1 MTTLGPAVALG
12 FVLGLQH
19 ATDADHLVAVATIV
33 TRSRRF
39 RDGVLVGVLWGL
51 GHAVT
56 LTLAGGGLI
65 LLNVAL
71 PEALTTGLELM
82 VAAAIV
88 ALGVFRLRD
97 ALREFGGAA
106 PGHLLADHDHGEG
119 AAFHSHPHEHG
130 GHVHAHPHVHPE
142 PSLLSVPG
150 GARPLALRA
159 LGIGALH
166 GLAGTAAA
174 SLLVLPAPRAPL
186 EGFVYLGVFALGT
199 GAGMSALTAGVASPG
214 ARGLRCPPAPPAL
227 ALGSGGG
234 ALP

>member
-56 LTLAGGGLI
+56 LTLAGGGVI
-65 LLNVAL
+65 LLNVTL

-130 GHVHAHPHVHPE
+130 GHVHAHPHDHPE
-142 PSLLSVPG
+142 PSLLSVLG
-150 GARPLALRA
+150 GARPVALRA
-159 LGIGALH
+159 LGIGAPAGPAGSGPCLWW
-166 GLAGTAAA
+166 GL
-174 SLLVLPAPRAPL
+174 L
-186 EGFVYLGVFALGT
+186 
-199 GAGMSALTAGVASPG
+199 ASPASPKPWT
-214 ARGLRCPPAPPAL
+214 ARRGGGVGSTAESSSATAPPSPPAIE
-227 ALGSGGG
+227 
-234 ALP
+234 